1 MAVWR
6 IQHANLCDY
15 TFHSS
20 VHRTYSRIVFFLI
33 EYRLLELVPNMNIK
47 IMTFSDHA
55 PVTMKM
61 KIEGAQ
67 NRINIWGLNK
77 ELLQDKE
84 AEDRIKKELE

>member
-1 MAVWR
+1 
-6 IQHANLCDY
+6 
-15 TFHSS
+15 
-20 VHRTYSRIVFFLI
+20 
-33 EYRLLELVPNMNIK
+33 MNIK

-84 AEDRIKKELE
+84 AEDRIKKELEQYFKTNDTDANCEKNSQRHDKLLL